1 MEEPAETSLPKQVIW
16 DHLGVL
22 EEEDEIARLLN
33 DEGLNEEV
41 QKWAYDKNQSNDK
54 MVVNIFRAFKQ
65 NKDKDD
71 FIDSLNRFYKK

>member
-16 DHLGVL
+16 DHIGVL

-41 QKWAYDKNQSNDK
+41 QKWAYDKNQNNDK
-54 MVVNIFRAFKQ
+54 MVVNIFRA
-65 NKDKDD
+65 
-71 FIDSLNRFYKK
+71 LKKN

>member
-16 DHLGVL
+16 DHIGVL
-22 EEEDEIARLLN
+22 EEEDETARLLN

-54 MVVNIFRAFKQ
+54 MVVNIFRAFKK
-65 NKDKDD
+65 NKDKAD
-71 FIDSLNRFYKK
+71 FLDSLNRLYKK

>member
-1 MEEPAETSLPKQVIW
+1 MEEPAETSLPKKVIW
-16 DHLGVL
+16 DHISVL

-54 MVVNIFRAFKQ
+54 MVVNIFRAFKK
-65 NKDKDD
+65 NKDRDD
-71 FIDSLNRFYKK
+71 FIDSLNRLYKK

>member
-16 DHLGVL
+16 DHISVL

-54 MVVNIFRAFKQ
+54 MVVNIFRAFKK
-65 NKDKDD
+65 NKDRDD
-71 FIDSLNRFYKK
+71 FIDSLNRLYKK

>member
-16 DHLGVL
+16 DHIGVL

-54 MVVNIFRAFKQ
+54 MVVNIFRAFKK
-65 NKDKDD
+65 NKDRDD
-71 FIDSLNRFYKK
+71 FIDSLNRLYKK